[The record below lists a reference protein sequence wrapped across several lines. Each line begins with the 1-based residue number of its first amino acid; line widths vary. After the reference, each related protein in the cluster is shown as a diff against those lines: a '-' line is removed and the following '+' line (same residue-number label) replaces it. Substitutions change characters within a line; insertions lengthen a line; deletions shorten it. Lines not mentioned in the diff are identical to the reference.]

1 MIAQPHHASRSRKWG
16 KPMLATRSPTFPSIL
31 PASRA
36 KPQVG
41 VPSSMNCEIMFWIY
55 VNQYRKFPSSITFGG
70 MGTSLPPPKLN
81 PQRLTN
87 PQSSGMTSRC
97 GWRTPSVP
105 IQIRASPCSIH
116 GTANMCDILF
126 LPFLQSD
133 RSSVEGGCKAGNF
146 CLHGTS
152 YRNPRASIG

>member
-1 MIAQPHHASRSRKWG
+1 M
-16 KPMLATRSPTFPSIL
+16 
-31 PASRA
+31 
-36 KPQVG
+36 
-41 VPSSMNCEIMFWIY
+41 
-55 VNQYRKFPSSITFGG
+55 
-70 MGTSLPPPKLN
+70 SLPPPKLN

-126 LPFLQSD
+126 LPF
-133 RSSVEGGCKAGNF
+133 SSLIALPLRVDVMLVIFVCVAR
-146 CLHGTS
+146 LIDA
-152 YRNPRASIG
+152 RVRALGRIRTGLILVS